1 MVTRTTASQS
11 APQAAPQ
18 PADPASG
25 ASAPTVAVKA
35 SRKSPHVR
43 SATSAPSTLPIAP
56 AQAAPRAQTRPI
68 RQVTPST
75 PPPRP
80 KPPTAVQRAAQALP
94 PAARKAA
101 SRVQKEVHRAA
112 TGMLGLRGERMAKI
126 DTAWL
131 RMDSASNLMMI
142 NGVWTLSPG
151 ISWEALCGRVQQRL
165 LQYPR
170 FCQRVVEDAA
180 GATWV
185 DDHTF
190 DIAAHVL
197 RETLPFIKASNNH
210 SGDPNP
216 SMQGVGMQRALQDR
230 VGALAMQPLD
240 ARRPLWQMHLIEDFV
255 GTDGRPGSALIVRIH
270 HCIADGI
277 ALISVIMSLVDGGA
291 EPPKRAQRDR
301 AAQAASTEDW
311 IAETLIKPMTGL
323 AVKALDLAG
332 HGAARSF
339 KMLGAPEK
347 TVHHGMAGTVDMARA
362 ACQLL
367 SDAAALA
374 LMPDDSPTRLKGQ
387 PGTAK
392 RVAWCPPLALDDV
405 RTIGKALNCSI
416 NDVLLSCV
424 AGAIGR
430 YLRSEGDD
438 PAGQG
443 IRAMIP
449 VNLRPMEEAW
459 KLGNRFG
466 LVPLVL
472 PIGMSNPVE
481 RVYEVKK
488 RMTALKGSTQPIL
501 AFAMLAVAGL
511 MVKPA
516 QDALLDLFGRKT
528 TAVMTNVPGPKEQLA
543 LCGSR
548 VTQCMFW
555 VPQSGDI
562 GLGVSILSYGGGVQF
577 GVITDTTLCPEPQ
590 RIIDAFAPEF
600 DQLALLTLM
609 LPWGD

>member
-1 MVTRTTASQS
+1 MVTRIAAPDATRPEGITNPLNTASQV
-11 APQAAPQ
+11 ARKARDTTAA
-18 PADPASG
+18 AA
-25 ASAPTVAVKA
+25 
-35 SRKSPHVR
+35 RR
-43 SATSAPSTLPIAP
+43 S
-56 AQAAPRAQTRPI
+56 
-68 RQVTPST
+68 
-75 PPPRP
+75 
-80 KPPTAVQRAAQALP
+80 AQALP

-101 SRVQKEVHRAA
+101 GAVQKNVRRAA
-112 TGMLGLRGERMAKI
+112 TGMLGLSGERMSKV

-131 RMDSASNLMMI
+131 RMDSDSNLMMI
-142 NGVWTLSPG
+142 NGVWTLAPG
-151 ISWEALCGRVQQRL
+151 ITWEALCERVQQRL

-170 FCQRVVEDAA
+170 FRQRVVEDAA

-185 DDHTF
+185 EDRHF

-197 RETLPFIKASNNH
+197 RETLPQEPGQS
-210 SGDPNP
+210 
-216 SMQGVGMQRALQDR
+216 MQRALQDR
-230 VGALAMQPLD
+230 VGELAMEPLD
-240 ARRPLWQMHLIEDFV
+240 PRRPLWQMHLVENFRGD
-255 GTDGRPGSALIVRIH
+255 DGQLGSALIVRIH

-277 ALISVIMSLVDGGA
+277 ALISVTMSIVDGGA
-291 EPPKRAQRDR
+291 EPPKRSRKER
-301 AAQAASTEDW
+301 EAAATAEDW
-311 IAETLIKPMTGL
+311 IADALIKPFTGL
-323 AVKALDLAG
+323 TVKALDLAG
-332 HGAARSF
+332 DGAARSL
-339 KMLGAPEK
+339 KGLGDPEK
-347 TVHHGMAGTVDMARA
+347 AMQHGLAGTMDMARVA
-362 ACQLL
+362 YQMV

-387 PGTAK
+387 PGQAK
-392 RVAWCPPLALDDV
+392 RVAWCPPIPLEEVKA
-405 RTIGKALNCSI
+405 IGKALNCSI

-424 AGAIGR
+424 AGAIGG
-430 YLRSEGDD
+430 YLRSQGDD
-438 PAGQG
+438 PTGQE

-472 PIGMSNPVE
+472 PIGVANPVE
-481 RVYEVKK
+481 RVYEVRR
-488 RMTALKGSTQPIL
+488 RMAALKGSTQPIL

-511 MVKPA
+511 MIKPA
-516 QDALLDLFGRKT
+516 QDALLNLFGRKT
-528 TAVMTNVPGPKEQLA
+528 TAVMTNVPGPKEQLT

-600 DQLALLTLM
+600 DQLSLLTLM